1 MLDVTLTEGCLMA
14 VDSPKELFRFEFFA
28 FNSKIRPTNVHNWVV
43 TYLKLILDPSFIT
56 VDIFAI
62 FVILIYSY
70 VFCLLFFLTFM
81 TE

>member
-1 MLDVTLTEGCLMA
+1 ME

-28 FNSKIRPTNVHNWVV
+28 FTSKIRPTNVHNWVV